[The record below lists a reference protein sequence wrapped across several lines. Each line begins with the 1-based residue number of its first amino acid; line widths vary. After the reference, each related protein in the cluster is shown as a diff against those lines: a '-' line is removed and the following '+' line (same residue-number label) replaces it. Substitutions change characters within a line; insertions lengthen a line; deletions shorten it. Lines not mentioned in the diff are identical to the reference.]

1 MEMHEMDEGRHD
13 KERRLGGGLCMYL
26 CVRDGVKA
34 HPRSLHQQSDRSLHI
49 VSVTTEAPLK
59 FWDQRV
65 GLQLLHRIKLSSA
78 LV

>member
-34 HPRSLHQQSDRSLHI
+34 HPCSLHQQSDRSLHI
-49 VSVTTEAPLK
+49 VSVTTEAPLT

-65 GLQLLHRIKLSSA
+65 GLQLLPRIKLSSA